1 MIDGQTDF
9 TLGGRLK
16 APTGVTPAK
25 VAAVAELVNETM
37 SGSRSAKGVLEEAM
51 VSSDAIFNLAYLS
64 ELNVLAD
71 FDKTEERNWSKI
83 AGTRPV
89 SDFRNVTLYS
99 LRPDWSAGG
108 TLGSGDPV
116 FVAPRIPEGTN
127 YPYAYLEQES
137 NQQVGGIVKRGFK
150 TGFTFEAF
158 INDAVGFLQALP
170 ESMKGIALDTD
181 EWEIFNALITGV
193 TTSEQLDG
201 GDIPWGEDVATVL
214 PNAPISRN
222 ALVRAMIELSNRE
235 INSRKIVVNGGW
247 SLVIPAGQRMW
258 VEFILNVVSGPNSFT
273 TQSGSGDGQSIYDF
287 TLNGYNPLAGIEII
301 ESEFVVDDAWYL
313 IPKANQARRPVLEL
327 LQLVGH
333 ELPELRVEGN
343 TGTYVGGSAI
353 SPFEGSFDNDSADFR
368 LRMFTKGVL
377 WTKELVVWSNGSG
390 IA

>member
-1 MIDGQTDF
+1 MNYDSDF

-16 APTGVTPAK
+16 PSVGVTPAK
-25 VAAVAELVNETM
+25 VAAVAQLVDETM

-51 VSSDAIFNLAYLS
+51 VASDAIFNLAYLS

-71 FDKTEERNWSKI
+71 FDKTEERNWSSI
-83 AGTRPV
+83 ATTRPV
-89 SDFRNVTLYS
+89 SDFRNATLYS
-99 LRPDWSAGG
+99 LRPDWSSGG
-108 TLGSGDPV
+108 TLGSGEPT
-116 FVAPRIPEGTN
+116 FVAPRIPEGSN

-137 NQQVGGIVKRGFK
+137 NQQVGGIIKRGFK

-181 EWEIFNALITGV
+181 EWEVFNALITGV
-193 TTSEQLDG
+193 TASEQLDG
-201 GDIPWGEDVATVL
+201 GVIPWGDGTATVL

-222 ALVRAMIELSNRE
+222 ALVRAMIELGERTVND
-235 INSRKIVVNGGW
+235 RKVVVSGGW
-247 SLVIPAGQRMW
+247 SLVIPAGQRVW
-258 VEFILNVVSGPNSFT
+258 VEYILNAITGPDSFSS
-273 TQSGSGDGQSIYDF
+273 QQGSGSGQAIYQF
-287 TLNGYNPLAGIEII
+287 AINGYNPLAGIEII
-301 ESEFVVDDAWYL
+301 ESEFVTGTEWYL

-333 ELPELRVEGN
+333 ELPELRVNGN
-343 TGTYVGGSAI
+343 TGTYVGGSAV

-377 WTKELVVWSNGSG
+377 WSKELVVWSDGSG
-390 IA
+390 VV